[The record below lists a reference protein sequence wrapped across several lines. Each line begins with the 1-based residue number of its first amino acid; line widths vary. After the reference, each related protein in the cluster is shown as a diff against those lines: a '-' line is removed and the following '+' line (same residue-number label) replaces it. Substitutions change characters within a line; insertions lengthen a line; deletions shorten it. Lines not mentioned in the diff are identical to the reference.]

1 MGVWRG
7 VIAGLVGGVIAA
19 GAMSV
24 VHKGLASI
32 IPGAPQQTSAADQQQ
47 DEDATV
53 KVADG
58 IARRLLNRPLPEDK
72 KPLAGN
78 LVHYAFGGGVG
89 AFYGGVA
96 AAVPRVTMG
105 MGLPFGVA
113 VWLGA
118 HVIAVPALGLAEPPT
133 RRPPAKEALEPIL
146 HLVYGG
152 VTELVRR
159 LVRRAL

>member
-1 MGVWRG
+1 MKIGRG

-24 VHKGLASI
+24 VHKSLAVI
-32 IPGAPQQTSAADQQQ
+32 GVGVRQTSPVDQPQ

-58 IARRLLNRPLPEDK
+58 IARWLLHRPVPEDK
-72 KPLAGN
+72 KPLGGN
-78 LVHYAFGGGVG
+78 LVHYAFGASVG
-89 AFYGGVA
+89 ALYGGIATV
-96 AAVPRVTMG
+96 VPRVTTAV
-105 MGLPFGVA
+105 GLPFGIA

-133 RRPPAKEALEPIL
+133 RRPPSKEGVEFVL
-146 HLVYGG
+146 HLVYGA

-159 LVRRAL
+159 LVSRAL